1 MPFANVGLV
10 KLPNEVTD
18 DQAILVSDI
27 FPTGYFGADLADIH
41 EGSTV
46 AVFGCGPVG
55 QFTIA
60 SAKLMNAGRVI
71 AIDRVESRL
80 ENARKQGAEAINFE
94 EDDPVEAIMEL
105 TSGIGVD
112 RAIDAVG
119 IDAQH
124 PEKGPAHERAKDR
137 EFEQQVKKVAPEQN
151 PKKGNWRP
159 GNAPS
164 QVLEWIVKS
173 TAKAGTLSIIG
184 VYSDQMNVFPIG
196 AAMNKN
202 LAVHMGNCN
211 HKKYVPKLVDLIRA
225 GYVDPL
231 DVMSPKIEPLQSA
244 LDAYQ
249 AFDLRQ
255 PGWMKVELRLRS
267 AAAVA

>member
-124 PEKGPAHERAKDR
+124 PDKGPTHERAKDR